1 MPDAPVSSSEAKG
14 RRSIIAAS
22 LLALSA
28 GGTTVP
34 AINALQG
41 GSIPLATVLGAY
53 SVAAVVGAVMASRAA
68 YWWLRLAKAER
79 PREGVLQCVA
89 VSDAEEHMIYAAVG
103 NDPKAMELARAEMR
117 AAKDMP
123 SDRWKRS

>member
-1 MPDAPVSSSEAKG
+1 MPDKPVQSPETKG

-22 LLALSA
+22 LLALSG
-28 GGTTVP
+28 GGTAVP

-41 GSIPLATVLGAY
+41 GSIPLAAVFGAY
-53 SVAAVVGAVMASRAA
+53 SVAAVVGAVVASRAA

-89 VSDAEEHMIYAAVG
+89 LSDAEEHMIYASVG
-103 NDPKAMELARAEMR
+103 QDPKAMELARAEML
-117 AAKDMP
+117 AAREM
-123 SDRWKRS
+123 KR